1 MEEIFAQAA
10 SVIPTGDFEV
20 LVSDPSTGVAKKST
34 LGVAVGAAI
43 GDATVGLEAKTPS
56 GTDLIPVADPVTGVS
71 GKATVVSVVTAGVDS
86 SAVITAATSFQ
97 DVELSGPVFTLGTPR
112 SVQMGGT
119 VYGSNERWIDSLIY
133 IDRWTESL
141 AIDGVYG
148 ISNSFNVNLTNRYL
162 QTITSPSLKFIF
174 STISFVTS
182 NTLTTFSMPSLIYIT
197 SLAITSSGLTTLN
210 CPELVYAGNLQISAS
225 SLTSFNFPNLKYI
238 ITLSSTLSSA
248 TSVDFPSL
256 EVVDSSFSL
265 NAPLV
270 ASAEFPELTGFGLSV
285 TSGAAIATFFG
296 SALTYLRFPKLKKIG
311 GQATVKILTFSNPF
325 DQSTV
330 DHVLVV
336 LAAMDGTNGT
346 MILSTCTIN
355 INCVGASAPSATG
368 LAAKATLVAR
378 GCTVTHN

>member
-1 MEEIFAQAA
+1 MPVKPINQLPARTPALA
-10 SVIPTGDFEV
+10 DV
-20 LVSDPSTGVAKKST
+20 LA
-34 LGVAVGAAI
+34 
-43 GDATVGLEAKTPS
+43 
-56 GTDLIPVADPVTGVS
+56 VADPFNGQTGKSTVS
-71 GKATVVSVVTAGVDS
+71 QLTSTTHLLTSKSPAYTDVIAVADPTTGAAGKASVVGVVSAGVDS
-86 SAVITAATSFQ
+86 SAVVTTTTSFQ
-97 DVELSGPVFTLGTPR
+97 NVQLSSPVFTLGTPR

-141 AIDGVYG
+141 AINGVYG
-148 ISNSFNVNLTNRYL
+148 ISNFFSVNATNRYL
-162 QTITSPSLKFIF
+162 QTITSTSLKFIF
-174 STISFVTS
+174 STISYATS
-182 NTLTTFSMPSLIYIT
+182 NSLTTFSMPSLIYLN
-197 SLAITSSGLTTLN
+197 SLSITSSGLTTLN
-210 CPELVYAGNLQISAS
+210 CPELVYAGNLAISAS

-248 TSVDFPSL
+248 TSVNFSSL

-285 TSGAAIATFFG
+285 TSGTAIGTFFG

-311 GQATVKILTFSNPF
+311 GQATSKNLTFSNPF
-325 DQSTV
+325 GQSTV

-346 MILSTCTIN
+346 MILSTWTIN
-355 INCVGASAPSATG
+355 INGVGASAPSATG